1 MKIYP
6 NNSTLT
12 VTKEVNNI
20 TDIPLSYIDTN
31 AISYDINIITNEKFK
46 IKEKKEVL
54 PYDSTENS
62 ELCLFDKFENRI
74 DSDTI
79 IKSFVRD
86 KNKYVYIPYSS
97 KSFSPHTFEY
107 GVVGKKTMTY
117 SSGKTYNMNVFMEQM
132 PVLSDRFISIC
143 GDASSRRMAPANIF
157 INNGD
162 LEIGSLNG
170 NYDNFTMYAKNNQT
184 DFSMTYTNLN
194 CTTCYGHVTSL
205 DAAPSQ
211 SNGNLVKDFHL
222 STYFKECSNLV
233 SIKSRHIA
241 KRQGFPNVT
250 NELYFGGYETVE
262 YKIKSP
268 IIHETE
274 IIYETEYFFNIPKDK
289 ENVKYHNIF
298 NDKNKT
304 PILIEERVGQ
314 GFIIHTCD
322 ELFIYPIKNSSII
335 YEVLLKVFL
344 MSYKKTELFKEWITD
359 KMPDYIVNNNKLIK
373 KDKFTSNIEIHKM
386 FGMEKDEII
395 NNQVVIGEG
404 YDFVSFAGMHE
415 DFIIFEKIF
424 SESINND
431 IPKPEGAMSIYTQRK
446 DVMHYDDF
454 IYSINDSIEDCIE
467 VKRVDENIILY
478 LKPFRHSASG
488 IYIKDSPDPITIPLI
503 KTINNKEMQVKNATY
518 YLVVESLDSASYFKV
533 ISSDE
538 YKESDGNIL
547 TTIKIKQNSSDKI
560 VYDMRQRGGGL
571 PSTEKDNN
579 ECFDIGHIKGR
590 PYRKACTLIIT
601 LPKYLEPHKEVIT
614 ETINQYRVAE
624 DYPIIIFKED

>member
-31 AISYDINIITNEKFK
+31 AISYDINTITNEKFK

-79 IKSFVRD
+79 IKSFVRN
-86 KNKYVYIPYSS
+86 KGKYVYIPYSS

-107 GVVGKKTMTY
+107 NVVGKKAMTY
-117 SSGKTYNMNVFMEQM
+117 SSGKTYNMNVFMEQI

-162 LEIGSLNG
+162 LEIGSLTG
-170 NYDNFTMYAKNNQT
+170 DNTNFFKYAKKDQT
-184 DFSMTYTNLN
+184 DFVMIYTNLN
-194 CTTCYGHVTSL
+194 CKTYYRNVTSL
-205 DAAPSQ
+205 DKAPSTDY
-211 SNGNLVKDFHL
+211 GGGDLHL
-222 STYFKECSNLV
+222 EYYFEECSSNLV
-233 SIKSRHIA
+233 AIKSRHIA
-241 KRQGFPNVT
+241 IRGNLPNVT
-250 NELYFGGYETVE
+250 NELYFGSYGAVE

-274 IIYETEYFFNIPKDK
+274 IIYKTEYFFNIPKDK
-289 ENVKYHNIF
+289 EDVKYHNIF

-314 GFIIHTCD
+314 GFIIHVCD
-322 ELFIYPIKNSSII
+322 DLFIDSITNSSII

-344 MSYKKTELFKEWITD
+344 MSYKKTEFFKEWITD

-395 NNQVVIGEG
+395 NNQVVIREG
-404 YDFVSFAGMHE
+404 YDFVSFIGMHE
-415 DFIIFEKIF
+415 DFIIFEKEI
-424 SESINND
+424 SGSINAD
-431 IPKPEGAMSIYTQRK
+431 MPKPEGAMSIYTQRK
-446 DVMHYDDF
+446 DVMYYDDF

-478 LKPFRHSASG
+478 LKPFRHSTSG